1 MGIAFS
7 ATSRRR
13 SLTPYYPPPAYP
25 LDPCA
30 PYPVNSP
37 VSYPYYPSNAFC
49 AGNHSNTLAGQPS
62 FGAFN
67 SQHLPFEWQPMLPLP
82 RVVGPPCTE
91 QTQAKVVRSDVNVH
105 KDSVRL
111 EVDETNPD
119 QFLVSFVFDA
129 LVDGSITIY
138 YFAKEVSNY
147 RLVSSFP
154 ETYVPI
160 KVMFQKGLHQEFRQP
175 LGTGINFG
183 FFEWDGLS
191 KPLSREDVFPIVIF
205 VETCPLPYDRS
216 YMLEN
221 TLFQVQITQVVLD
234 KNHEEQLIAKV
245 IRQLLW
251 TDGISYELREIYGF
265 GKSTPGFSDS
275 GSGKECVICMTE
287 PKDIA
292 VLPCRHMCMCSNC
305 AKTLRLQSNKCP
317 ICRETIESFLE
328 IKLENFNT

>member
-1 MGIAFS
+1 MGISFS
-7 ATSRRR
+7 ATNRRR
-13 SLTPYYPPPAYP
+13 SLTPHYPPPAYP
-25 LDPCA
+25 LDHYAA

-37 VSYPYYPSNAFC
+37 VSYPYYQPNAFC
-49 AGNHSNTLAGQPS
+49 AGNHTNALVGQPS

-67 SQHLPFEWQPMLPLP
+67 SQHLPFEWQPMLPMP
-82 RVVGPPCTE
+82 RVAGPTCTE

-111 EVDETNPD
+111 EADETNPD

-138 YFAKEVSNY
+138 YFAKEESND

-160 KVMFQKGLHQEFRQP
+160 KIMFQKGLHQEFRQP

-183 FFEWDGLS
+183 FFLWDGLS
-191 KPLSREDVFPIVIF
+191 KPLSREDVFPIVIS
-205 VETCPLPYDRS
+205 VETCPPPYDRT
-216 YMLEN
+216 YLLEN
-221 TLFQVQITQVVLD
+221 TLYQVQITQVVLD
-234 KNHEEQLIAKV
+234 KNHDGKLTAKV
-245 IRQLLW
+245 VRQLLW

-292 VLPCRHMCMCSNC
+292 VLPCRHMIRQI
-305 AKTLRLQSNKCP
+305 A
-317 ICRETIESFLE
+317 E
-328 IKLENFNT
+328 IVNIVYA